1 MSKTNDTSKLASRDR
16 ELRDDELDG
25 VTGGSLAHDVT
36 AAVKVISEGASLVA
50 RVGSAFINGFFGN
63 DPWG

>member
-16 ELRDDELDG
+16 ELRDELDG

-50 RVGSAFINGFFGN
+50 RVGSAFTNGFFDN

>member
-1 MSKTNDTSKLASRDR
+1 MSKTKDTPKLASRDR

-36 AAVKVISEGASLVA
+36 AAVKVISGAAWLVA
-50 RVGSAFINGFFGN
+50 EVGCAYTYAWGN
-63 DPWG
+63 SDRWG